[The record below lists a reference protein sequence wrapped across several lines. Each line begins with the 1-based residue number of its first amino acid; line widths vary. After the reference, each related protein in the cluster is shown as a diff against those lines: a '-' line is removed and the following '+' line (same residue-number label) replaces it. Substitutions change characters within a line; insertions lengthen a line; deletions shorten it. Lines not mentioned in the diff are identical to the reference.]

1 MPRSVTATIRV
12 LAPNLNP
19 NTKNMTQQ
27 DGIIKSLET
36 LIKHEKTIQ
45 TQEASISQLK
55 NILAEALHTI
65 TMHEHKLN
73 LLCGTNIVLARE
85 LEQLRDKKF
94 SYGVN

>member
-1 MPRSVTATIRV
+1 
-12 LAPNLNP
+12 
-19 NTKNMTQQ
+19 MTNQ

-45 TQEASISQLK
+45 AQEYDINALK
-55 NILAEALHTI
+55 DLLKQALHTI

-85 LEQLRDKKF
+85 VQELRDKKF

>member
-1 MPRSVTATIRV
+1 
-12 LAPNLNP
+12 
-19 NTKNMTQQ
+19 MTNQ

-45 TQEASISQLK
+45 AQEADMTKLK
-55 NILAEALHTI
+55 ELLAQALHTI

-85 LEQLRDKKF
+85 VQQLRDKKF
-94 SYGVN
+94 SFGVN